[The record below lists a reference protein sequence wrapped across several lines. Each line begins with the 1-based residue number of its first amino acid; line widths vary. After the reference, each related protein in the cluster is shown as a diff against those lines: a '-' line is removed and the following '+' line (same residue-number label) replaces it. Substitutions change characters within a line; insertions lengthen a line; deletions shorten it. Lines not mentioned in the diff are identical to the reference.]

1 MGQAGMLLPSEA
13 SQGIP
18 AHEGFKGNG
27 IQISQSKL
35 RSYEMI
41 AGIYIP
47 IGLHHRDLAAF
58 LPEDAKAVILAHGR
72 CQGFFDDLNPDPA
85 DIIGFPFIKDSAE
98 KVPEFFR
105 INAGRFIHHWKKADI
120 SCSHRFE
127 KTVDF
132 KGMVHIMV
140 VDHTQDIMGNLIG
153 FQEGQ
158 ALHHPGMGPLS
169 RPGEAALI
177 MEVLRAVQAQP
188 HGKPRRFKKFAPGYI
203 QQGSVGLD
211 AVLDEDMSRLMFF
224 LEPHGPVKKIQACQG
239 GFPAMPGK
247 AYHRAG
253 MGLDVPADIGFQ
265 DIVRHPWAGP
275 GTRPFGGIITVLTGQ
290 VAGIPDGFGKDLEI
304 GFDGK
309 V

>member
-1 MGQAGMLLPSEA
+1 MLLPSKA

-18 AHEGFKGNG
+18 AHEGFKGDG
-27 IQISQSKL
+27 IQISQFKL

-47 IGLHHRDLAAF
+47 IGLHHRDFAAF

-105 INAGRFIHHWKKADI
+105 INAIRFIHHRKKTHI
-120 SCSHRFE
+120 SRSDSFE

-132 KGMVHIMV
+132 KGMVHIMA
-140 VDHTQDIMGNLIG
+140 VDHTQDIMGNPVC

-158 ALHHPGMGPLS
+158 ALHHPGMGSLS

-177 MEVLRAVQAQP
+177 MEVLRAIQAQP
-188 HGKPRRFKKFAPGYI
+188 HGKPRLIKKRAPGFI
-203 QQGSVGLD
+203 QQGPVGLD

-224 LEPHGPVKKIQACQG
+224 LEPQGSFKKIQTCQG
-239 GFPAMPGK
+239 RFPAMPGK
-247 AYHRAG
+247 ADKGAG

-265 DIVRHPWAGP
+265 DIIRHPWDYSGAWAP
-275 GTRPFGGIITVLTGQ
+275 GRIITVLAGQ
-290 VAGIPDGFGKDLEI
+290 VAGIPGRFGKDLEI
-304 GFDGK
+304 GFDGGA
-309 V
+309 